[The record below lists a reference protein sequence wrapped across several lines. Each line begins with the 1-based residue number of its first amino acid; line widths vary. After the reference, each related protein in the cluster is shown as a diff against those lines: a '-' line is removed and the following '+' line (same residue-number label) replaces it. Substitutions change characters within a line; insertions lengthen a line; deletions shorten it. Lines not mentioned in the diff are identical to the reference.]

1 MEQTLFI
8 SDAAKKVHVEAHVLR
23 YWEEELEL
31 PIKRNELGHRYYTEE
46 DVKRFQEI
54 RELKERGLQL
64 KAIRLILK
72 NGKLDRLADGESTQ
86 AEKAAEAAKIAEKAS
101 SAAKAGE
108 KAGSATKTVEKAVST
123 AKTVEK
129 MTADAQHGKKTV
141 EVLKTAEKVT
151 GEVEPI
157 KTTSVM
163 GEESREEKAARLQ
176 WLLKQLFREVLQE
189 NNEAMCR
196 EVRESI
202 LKEMDYQFRMQEER
216 EDEREAAQIKR
227 DEEHFRRVD
236 ELLRKKRGLLW
247 NKDDRKAE
255 RKRSKG
261 IMEEKN
267 SLLSEKEERK
277 KAERD
282 RIESEERNKAERNDA
297 ERKKKDRK
305 ETERKQE
312 DKKNATK
319 ESVKEKP
326 KLLQI

>member
-72 NGKLDRLADGESTQ
+72 NGKLDRLADGENTQ
-86 AEKAAEAAKIAEKAS
+86 AEKAAEAAKIAEKTS
-101 SAAKAGE
+101 SAAK
-108 KAGSATKTVEKAVST
+108 T
-123 AKTVEK
+123 AEK
-129 MTADAQHGKKTV
+129 MPADAQHGKKNV
-141 EVLKTAEKVT
+141 EVLKMAEKVT

-157 KTTSVM
+157 KTTSVV

-176 WLLKQLFREVLQE
+176 WLLKQLFKEVLQE
-189 NNEAMCR
+189 NNEVMCR

-247 NKDDRKAE
+247 KKDDRKT
-255 RKRSKG
+255 
-261 IMEEKN
+261 
-267 SLLSEKEERK
+267 ERK
-277 KAERD
+277 KAEQNKM
-282 RIESEERNKAERNDA
+282 ESVKERQ
-297 ERKKKDRK
+297 KKEGK

-312 DKKNATK
+312 GKKNATK
-319 ESVKEKP
+319 ESAKEKP
-326 KLLQI
+326 KLLQL

>member
-72 NGKLDRLADGESTQ
+72 NGKLDRLADGENTQ
-86 AEKAAEAAKIAEKAS
+86 AERAAEAAKIAEKAS

-108 KAGSATKTVEKAVST
+108 KAGSATKTVEKAVGT
-123 AKTVEK
+123 AKAAEK
-129 MTADAQHGKKTV
+129 MSGEMQHGKKTV
-141 EVLKTAEKVT
+141 DVLKTAEKVT

-157 KTTSVM
+157 KTTSVV

-297 ERKKKDRK
+297 EGKKKDRK

-312 DKKNATK
+312 DKKNAVK
-319 ESVKEKP
+319 ESAKEKP

>member
-1 MEQTLFI
+1 M
-8 SDAAKKVHVEAHVLR
+8 LR

-72 NGKLDRLADGESTQ
+72 NGKLDRLSDGENTQ
-86 AEKAAEAAKIAEKAS
+86 AEKAAEATKIAEKTS

-108 KAGSATKTVEKAVST
+108 KASSA
-123 AKTVEK
+123 AKTAEK
-129 MTADAQHGKKTV
+129 MTGEMQHGKKNV

-157 KTTSVM
+157 KTTSVV
-163 GEESREEKAARLQ
+163 GEESGEEKAARLQ

-189 NNEAMCR
+189 NNEAVCR

-247 NKDDRKAE
+247 NKDDRKT
-255 RKRSKG
+255 
-261 IMEEKN
+261 
-267 SLLSEKEERK
+267 ERK
-277 KAERD
+277 KAEQNKT
-282 RIESEERNKAERNDA
+282 ESVEERQ
-297 ERKKKDRK
+297 KKEGK

-312 DKKNATK
+312 GKKNATK
-319 ESVKEKP
+319 ESAKEKP
-326 KLLQI
+326 KLLQL

>member
-72 NGKLDRLADGESTQ
+72 NGKLDRLADGENTQ
-86 AEKAAEAAKIAEKAS
+86 AEKAAEAAKIAEKAN

-108 KAGSATKTVEKAVST
+108 TACNAAKIAEKTSSA
-123 AKTVEK
+123 AKTAEK
-129 MTADAQHGKKTV
+129 MPADAQHGKKTV

-157 KTTSVM
+157 KTTSVL

-247 NKDDRKAE
+247 NKDDRKT
-255 RKRSKG
+255 
-261 IMEEKN
+261 
-267 SLLSEKEERK
+267 ERK
-277 KAERD
+277 KAEQD
-282 RIESEERNKAERNDA
+282 KTESVEEQKKAA
-297 ERKKKDRK
+297 V
-305 ETERKQE
+305 
-312 DKKNATK
+312 K
-319 ESVKEKP
+319 ESAED
-326 KLLQI
+326 LRRRNSSRNR

>member
-72 NGKLDRLADGESTQ
+72 NGKLDRLADGENTQ
-86 AEKAAEAAKIAEKAS
+86 AEKAAEAAKIAEKTS
-101 SAAKAGE
+101 SAAK
-108 KAGSATKTVEKAVST
+108 T
-123 AKTVEK
+123 AEK
-129 MTADAQHGKKTV
+129 MPADAQHGKKNV
-141 EVLKTAEKVT
+141 EVLKMAEKVT

-157 KTTSVM
+157 KTTSVV

-176 WLLKQLFREVLQE
+176 WLLKQLFKEVLQE
-189 NNEAMCR
+189 NNEVMCR

-216 EDEREAAQIKR
+216 EDEREVAQIKR

-247 NKDDRKAE
+247 KKDDRKT
-255 RKRSKG
+255 
-261 IMEEKN
+261 
-267 SLLSEKEERK
+267 ERK
-277 KAERD
+277 KAEQNKM
-282 RIESEERNKAERNDA
+282 ESVEERQ
-297 ERKKKDRK
+297 KKEGK

-312 DKKNATK
+312 GKKNATK
-319 ESVKEKP
+319 ESAKEKP
-326 KLLQI
+326 KLLQL

>member
-72 NGKLDRLADGESTQ
+72 NGKLDRLSDGENTQ
-86 AEKAAEAAKIAEKAS
+86 AEKAAEAAKIAEKTS

-108 KAGSATKTVEKAVST
+108 KASSAAKVGEKASSA
-123 AKTVEK
+123 AKAV
-129 MTADAQHGKKTV
+129 
-141 EVLKTAEKVT
+141 EKVT

-157 KTTSVM
+157 KTTSVV

-176 WLLKQLFREVLQE
+176 WLLKQLFKEVLQE

-255 RKRSKG
+255 RKKAKQDKTESV
-261 IMEEKN
+261 
-267 SLLSEKEERK
+267 EERQK
-277 KAERD
+277 KEG
-282 RIESEERNKAERNDA
+282 
-297 ERKKKDRK
+297 K

-312 DKKNATK
+312 GKKNATK
-319 ESVKEKP
+319 ESAKEKP
-326 KLLQI
+326 KLLQL

>member
-72 NGKLDRLADGESTQ
+72 NGKLDRLADGENTQ
-86 AEKAAEAAKIAEKAS
+86 AEKAAEAAKIAEKTS
-101 SAAKAGE
+101 SAAK
-108 KAGSATKTVEKAVST
+108 T
-123 AKTVEK
+123 AEK
-129 MTADAQHGKKTV
+129 MPADAQHGKKNV

-157 KTTSVM
+157 KTTSVV
-163 GEESREEKAARLQ
+163 GEESGEEKAARLQ

-189 NNEAMCR
+189 NNEAVCR

-247 NKDDRKAE
+247 NKDDRKT
-255 RKRSKG
+255 
-261 IMEEKN
+261 
-267 SLLSEKEERK
+267 ERK
-277 KAERD
+277 KAEQNKT
-282 RIESEERNKAERNDA
+282 ESVEERQ
-297 ERKKKDRK
+297 KKEGK

-312 DKKNATK
+312 GKKNATK
-319 ESVKEKP
+319 ESAKEKP
-326 KLLQI
+326 KLLQL

>member
-72 NGKLDRLADGESTQ
+72 NGKLDRLADGENTQ
-86 AEKAAEAAKIAEKAS
+86 AEKAAEAAKIAEKAN

-108 KAGSATKTVEKAVST
+108 TACNAAKIAEKTSSA
-123 AKTVEK
+123 AKTAEK
-129 MTADAQHGKKTV
+129 MPADAQHGKKTV

-157 KTTSVM
+157 KTTSVL

-247 NKDDRKAE
+247 NKDDRKT
-255 RKRSKG
+255 
-261 IMEEKN
+261 
-267 SLLSEKEERK
+267 ERK
-277 KAERD
+277 KAKQD
-282 RIESEERNKAERNDA
+282 KTESAEERQE
-297 ERKKKDRK
+297 K
-305 ETERKQE
+305 EGMPVT
-312 DKKNATK
+312 
-319 ESVKEKP
+319 
-326 KLLQI
+326 

>member
-72 NGKLDRLADGESTQ
+72 NGKLDRLSDGESTQ
-86 AEKAAEAAKIAEKAS
+86 AEKAG
-101 SAAKAGE
+101 SAAKTGE
-108 KAGSATKTVEKAVST
+108 KVGST
-123 AKTVEK
+123 AKVVEK
-129 MTADAQHGKKTV
+129 MTGEMQHGKKNV

-157 KTTSVM
+157 KTTSVV

-176 WLLKQLFREVLQE
+176 WLLKQLFKEVLQE
-189 NNEAMCR
+189 NNEVVCR

-255 RKRSKG
+255 RKKVKQDKTKSV
-261 IMEEKN
+261 EEQ
-267 SLLSEKEERK
+267 K
-277 KAERD
+277 KA
-282 RIESEERNKAERNDA
+282 AV
-297 ERKKKDRK
+297 K
-305 ETERKQE
+305 ENT
-312 DKKNATK
+312 
-319 ESVKEKP
+319 KEKP
-326 KLLQI
+326 KLLQL

>member
-72 NGKLDRLADGESTQ
+72 NGKLDRLADGENTQ
-86 AEKAAEAAKIAEKAS
+86 AEKAAEAAKIAEKANS
-101 SAAKAGE
+101 AAKIAEKANSAAKAGE
-108 KAGSATKTVEKAVST
+108 KASSAAKA
-123 AKTVEK
+123 AEK
-129 MTADAQHGKKTV
+129 MPADAQHGKKTV

-157 KTTSVM
+157 KTTSVV

-176 WLLKQLFREVLQE
+176 WLLKQLFKEVLQE
-189 NNEAMCR
+189 NNEVMCR

-255 RKRSKG
+255 RKKAEQNK
-261 IMEEKN
+261 ME
-267 SLLSEKEERK
+267 SVEERQK
-277 KAERD
+277 KEG
-282 RIESEERNKAERNDA
+282 
-297 ERKKKDRK
+297 K

-312 DKKNATK
+312 GKKNATK
-319 ESVKEKP
+319 ESAKEKP
-326 KLLQI
+326 KLLQL

>member
-72 NGKLDRLADGESTQ
+72 NGKLDRLADGENTQ
-86 AEKAAEAAKIAEKAS
+86 AEKVAEAAKIAEKAN

-108 KAGSATKTVEKAVST
+108 TACNAAKIAEKTSSA
-123 AKTVEK
+123 AKTAEK
-129 MTADAQHGKKTV
+129 MPADAQHGQKTV
-141 EVLKTAEKVT
+141 EVLKAAEKVT
-151 GEVEPI
+151 GEVESI
-157 KTTSVM
+157 KTTSVL

-247 NKDDRKAE
+247 NKDDRKT
-255 RKRSKG
+255 
-261 IMEEKN
+261 
-267 SLLSEKEERK
+267 ERK
-277 KAERD
+277 KAKQD
-282 RIESEERNKAERNDA
+282 KTESAEERQ
-297 ERKKKDRK
+297 KKEGK

-312 DKKNATK
+312 GKKNATK
-319 ESVKEKP
+319 ESAKEKP
-326 KLLQI
+326 KLLQL

>member
-72 NGKLDRLADGESTQ
+72 NGKLDRLADGENTQ
-86 AEKAAEAAKIAEKAS
+86 AEKAAEAAKTAEKTS
-101 SAAKAGE
+101 SAAKA
-108 KAGSATKTVEKAVST
+108 A
-123 AKTVEK
+123 EK
-129 MTADAQHGKKTV
+129 MTGEMQHGKKTV
-141 EVLKTAEKVT
+141 EELKTAEKVT

-157 KTTSVM
+157 KTTSVV

-176 WLLKQLFREVLQE
+176 WLLKQLFKEVLQE
-189 NNEAMCR
+189 NNEVMCR

-247 NKDDRKAE
+247 NKDDRKT
-255 RKRSKG
+255 
-261 IMEEKN
+261 
-267 SLLSEKEERK
+267 ERK
-277 KAERD
+277 KAEQD
-282 RIESEERNKAERNDA
+282 KTESVEERQ
-297 ERKKKDRK
+297 KKEGK

-312 DKKNATK
+312 GKKNATK
-319 ESVKEKP
+319 ESAKEKP
-326 KLLQI
+326 KLLQL

>member
-72 NGKLDRLADGESTQ
+72 NGKLDRLSDGENTQ
-86 AEKAAEAAKIAEKAS
+86 AEKAAEAAKISEKAN

-108 KAGSATKTVEKAVST
+108 TACNAAKIAEKTSSA
-123 AKTVEK
+123 AKTAEK
-129 MTADAQHGKKTV
+129 MTGEMQHGKKNV

-157 KTTSVM
+157 KTTSVV

-176 WLLKQLFREVLQE
+176 WLLKQLFKEVLQE

-216 EDEREAAQIKR
+216 EEEREAAQIKR

-247 NKDDRKAE
+247 NKDDRKT
-255 RKRSKG
+255 
-261 IMEEKN
+261 
-267 SLLSEKEERK
+267 ERK
-277 KAERD
+277 KAEQNKM
-282 RIESEERNKAERNDA
+282 ESVEERQ
-297 ERKKKDRK
+297 KKEGK

-312 DKKNATK
+312 GKKNATK
-319 ESVKEKP
+319 ESAKEKP
-326 KLLQI
+326 KLLQL

>member
-72 NGKLDRLADGESTQ
+72 NGKLDRLSDGENTQ
-86 AEKAAEAAKIAEKAS
+86 AEKAAKAAEIAEKTS
-101 SAAKAGE
+101 SAAKA
-108 KAGSATKTVEKAVST
+108 V
-123 AKTVEK
+123 
-129 MTADAQHGKKTV
+129 
-141 EVLKTAEKVT
+141 EKVT

-157 KTTSVM
+157 KTTSVV

-176 WLLKQLFREVLQE
+176 WLLKQLFKEVLQE

-255 RKRSKG
+255 RKKAEQNK
-261 IMEEKN
+261 ME
-267 SLLSEKEERK
+267 SVEERQK
-277 KAERD
+277 KEG
-282 RIESEERNKAERNDA
+282 
-297 ERKKKDRK
+297 K

-312 DKKNATK
+312 GKKNATK
-319 ESVKEKP
+319 ESAKEKP
-326 KLLQI
+326 KLLQL

>member
-72 NGKLDRLADGESTQ
+72 NGKLDRLADGENTR
-86 AEKAAEAAKIAEKAS
+86 AEKAAEAAKIAEKAN

-108 KAGSATKTVEKAVST
+108 TACNA
-123 AKTVEK
+123 AKTAEKTSSAAKAAEK
-129 MTADAQHGKKTV
+129 MPADAQHGKKTV

-157 KTTSVM
+157 KTTSVL

-255 RKRSKG
+255 RKKAEQNKTESV
-261 IMEEKN
+261 
-267 SLLSEKEERK
+267 EERQK
-277 KAERD
+277 KEG
-282 RIESEERNKAERNDA
+282 
-297 ERKKKDRK
+297 K

-312 DKKNATK
+312 GKKNATK
-319 ESVKEKP
+319 ESAKEKP
-326 KLLQI
+326 KLLQL

>member
-72 NGKLDRLADGESTQ
+72 NGKLDRLADGENTQ
-86 AEKAAEAAKIAEKAS
+86 AEKAAEAAKIAEKTS
-101 SAAKAGE
+101 SAAKA
-108 KAGSATKTVEKAVST
+108 A
-123 AKTVEK
+123 EK
-129 MTADAQHGKKTV
+129 MPADAQHGKKTV

-157 KTTSVM
+157 KTTSVV

-247 NKDDRKAE
+247 SKDDR
-255 RKRSKG
+255 
-261 IMEEKN
+261 MT
-267 SLLSEKEERK
+267 ERK
-277 KAERD
+277 KAEQD
-282 RIESEERNKAERNDA
+282 KTESAEERQ
-297 ERKKKDRK
+297 KKEGK

-312 DKKNATK
+312 GKKNATK
-319 ESVKEKP
+319 ESAKEKP
-326 KLLQI
+326 KLLQL

>member
-72 NGKLDRLADGESTQ
+72 NGKLDRLSDGENMQ
-86 AEKAAEAAKIAEKAS
+86 AEKAAEAAKIAEK
-101 SAAKAGE
+101 
-108 KAGSATKTVEKAVST
+108 
-123 AKTVEK
+123 
-129 MTADAQHGKKTV
+129 MPADAQHGKKTV

-157 KTTSVM
+157 KTTSVV

-176 WLLKQLFREVLQE
+176 WLLKQLFKEVLQE

-255 RKRSKG
+255 RKKAEQNK
-261 IMEEKN
+261 ME
-267 SLLSEKEERK
+267 SVEERQK
-277 KAERD
+277 KEG
-282 RIESEERNKAERNDA
+282 
-297 ERKKKDRK
+297 K

-312 DKKNATK
+312 GKKNATK
-319 ESVKEKP
+319 ESAKEKP
-326 KLLQI
+326 KLLQL

>member
-72 NGKLDRLADGESTQ
+72 NGKLDRLADGENTQ
-86 AEKAAEAAKIAEKAS
+86 AEKAAEAAKIAEKAN

-108 KAGSATKTVEKAVST
+108 TACNAAKIAEKTSSA
-123 AKTVEK
+123 AKTAEK
-129 MTADAQHGKKTV
+129 MPADAQHGKKTV

-157 KTTSVM
+157 KTTSVL

-247 NKDDRKAE
+247 NKDDRKT
-255 RKRSKG
+255 
-261 IMEEKN
+261 
-267 SLLSEKEERK
+267 ERK
-277 KAERD
+277 KAEQD
-282 RIESEERNKAERNDA
+282 KTESMEEQKKAA
-297 ERKKKDRK
+297 V
-305 ETERKQE
+305 
-312 DKKNATK
+312 K
-319 ESVKEKP
+319 ESAED
-326 KLLQI
+326 LRRRNSSRNRQGRE

>member
-1 MEQTLFI
+1 M
-8 SDAAKKVHVEAHVLR
+8 LR

-72 NGKLDRLADGESTQ
+72 NGKLDRLSDGENTQ
-86 AEKAAEAAKIAEKAS
+86 AEKAAEAAKIAEKAN
-101 SAAKAGE
+101 SAAK
-108 KAGSATKTVEKAVST
+108 T
-123 AKTVEK
+123 AEK
-129 MTADAQHGKKTV
+129 MPADAQHGKKTV

-157 KTTSVM
+157 KTTSVV

-176 WLLKQLFREVLQE
+176 WLLKQLFKEVLQE

-247 NKDDRKAE
+247 NKDDRKT
-255 RKRSKG
+255 
-261 IMEEKN
+261 
-267 SLLSEKEERK
+267 ERK
-277 KAERD
+277 KAVQD
-282 RIESEERNKAERNDA
+282 KTESAEERQ
-297 ERKKKDRK
+297 KKEGK

-312 DKKNATK
+312 GKKNATK
-319 ESVKEKP
+319 ESAKEKP
-326 KLLQI
+326 KLLQL

>member
-72 NGKLDRLADGESTQ
+72 NGKLDRLADGENTQ
-86 AEKAAEAAKIAEKAS
+86 AEKAAEAAKIAEKAN

-108 KAGSATKTVEKAVST
+108 TACNAAKIAEKTSSA
-123 AKTVEK
+123 AKTAEK
-129 MTADAQHGKKTV
+129 MPADAQHGQKTV
-141 EVLKTAEKVT
+141 EVLKAAEKVT

-157 KTTSVM
+157 KTTAVL

-247 NKDDRKAE
+247 NKDDRKT
-255 RKRSKG
+255 
-261 IMEEKN
+261 
-267 SLLSEKEERK
+267 ERK
-277 KAERD
+277 KAKQD
-282 RIESEERNKAERNDA
+282 KTESAEERQ
-297 ERKKKDRK
+297 KKEGK

-312 DKKNATK
+312 GKKNATK
-319 ESVKEKP
+319 ESAKERP
-326 KLLQI
+326 KLLQL

>member
-46 DVKRFQEI
+46 DVKRFLEI

-72 NGKLDRLADGESTQ
+72 NGKLDRLADGENTQ
-86 AEKAAEAAKIAEKAS
+86 AEKAAEAAKIAEKTS
-101 SAAKAGE
+101 SAAK
-108 KAGSATKTVEKAVST
+108 T
-123 AKTVEK
+123 AEK
-129 MTADAQHGKKTV
+129 MPADAQHGKKNV
-141 EVLKTAEKVT
+141 EVLKMAEKVT

-157 KTTSVM
+157 KTTSVV
-163 GEESREEKAARLQ
+163 GQESREEKAARLQ
-176 WLLKQLFREVLQE
+176 WLLKQLFKEVLQE
-189 NNEAMCR
+189 NYEVMCR

-247 NKDDRKAE
+247 KKDDRKT
-255 RKRSKG
+255 
-261 IMEEKN
+261 
-267 SLLSEKEERK
+267 ERK
-277 KAERD
+277 KAEQNKM
-282 RIESEERNKAERNDA
+282 ESVEERQ
-297 ERKKKDRK
+297 KKEGK

-312 DKKNATK
+312 GKKNATK
-319 ESVKEKP
+319 ESAKEKP
-326 KLLQI
+326 KLLQL

>member
-72 NGKLDRLADGESTQ
+72 NGKLDRLADGENTQ
-86 AEKAAEAAKIAEKAS
+86 AEKAAEAAKIAEKAN
-101 SAAKAGE
+101 SAAK
-108 KAGSATKTVEKAVST
+108 T
-123 AKTVEK
+123 AEK
-129 MTADAQHGKKTV
+129 MPADAQHGKKTV

-157 KTTSVM
+157 KTTSVL

-216 EDEREAAQIKR
+216 EEEREAAQIKR

-255 RKRSKG
+255 RKKAEQNK
-261 IMEEKN
+261 ME
-267 SLLSEKEERK
+267 SVEERQK
-277 KAERD
+277 KEG
-282 RIESEERNKAERNDA
+282 
-297 ERKKKDRK
+297 K

-312 DKKNATK
+312 GKKNATK
-319 ESVKEKP
+319 ESAKEKP
-326 KLLQI
+326 KLLQL

>member
-72 NGKLDRLADGESTQ
+72 NGKLDRLADGENTQ
-86 AEKAAEAAKIAEKAS
+86 TEKAAEAAKIAEKAN

-108 KAGSATKTVEKAVST
+108 TACNAAKIAEKTSSA
-123 AKTVEK
+123 AKTAEK
-129 MTADAQHGKKTV
+129 MTGEMQHGKKNV

-151 GEVEPI
+151 GEVESI
-157 KTTSVM
+157 KTTSVV

-176 WLLKQLFREVLQE
+176 WLLKQLFKEVLQE

-255 RKRSKG
+255 RKKAEQDKTGS
-261 IMEEKN
+261 MEEQ
-267 SLLSEKEERK
+267 K
-277 KAERD
+277 KA
-282 RIESEERNKAERNDA
+282 AV
-297 ERKKKDRK
+297 K
-305 ETERKQE
+305 E
-312 DKKNATK
+312 NA
-319 ESVKEKP
+319 KEKP
-326 KLLQI
+326 KLLQL

>member
-72 NGKLDRLADGESTQ
+72 NGKLDRLSDGESAQ
-86 AEKAAEAAKIAEKAS
+86 AEKAAE
-101 SAAKAGE
+101 
-108 KAGSATKTVEKAVST
+108 TV
-123 AKTVEK
+123 
-129 MTADAQHGKKTV
+129 
-141 EVLKTAEKVT
+141 EKVT

-157 KTTSVM
+157 KTTSVV

-176 WLLKQLFREVLQE
+176 WLLKQLFKEVLQE
-189 NNEAMCR
+189 NNEVMCR

-255 RKRSKG
+255 RKKAEQNK
-261 IMEEKN
+261 ME
-267 SLLSEKEERK
+267 SVEERQK
-277 KAERD
+277 KEG
-282 RIESEERNKAERNDA
+282 
-297 ERKKKDRK
+297 K

-312 DKKNATK
+312 GKKNATK
-319 ESVKEKP
+319 ESAKEKP
-326 KLLQI
+326 KLLQL

>member
-72 NGKLDRLADGESTQ
+72 NGKLDRLADGENTQ
-86 AEKAAEAAKIAEKAS
+86 AEKAAEAAKIAEKTS
-101 SAAKAGE
+101 SAAKA
-108 KAGSATKTVEKAVST
+108 A
-123 AKTVEK
+123 EK
-129 MTADAQHGKKTV
+129 MPADAQHGKKTV

-157 KTTSVM
+157 KTTSVV
-163 GEESREEKAARLQ
+163 GEESGEEKAARLQ

-247 NKDDRKAE
+247 NKDDRKT
-255 RKRSKG
+255 
-261 IMEEKN
+261 
-267 SLLSEKEERK
+267 ERK
-277 KAERD
+277 KAKQD
-282 RIESEERNKAERNDA
+282 KTESAEERQ
-297 ERKKKDRK
+297 KKEGK

-312 DKKNATK
+312 GKKNATK
-319 ESVKEKP
+319 ESAKEKP
-326 KLLQI
+326 KLLQL

>member
-72 NGKLDRLADGESTQ
+72 NGKLDRLADGENTQ
-86 AEKAAEAAKIAEKAS
+86 AEKAV
-101 SAAKAGE
+101 SAAK
-108 KAGSATKTVEKAVST
+108 T
-123 AKTVEK
+123 AEK
-129 MTADAQHGKKTV
+129 MPDDAQHGQKTV
-141 EVLKTAEKVT
+141 EVLKAAEKVT

-157 KTTSVM
+157 KTTSVV
-163 GEESREEKAARLQ
+163 GEESGEEKAARLQ

-236 ELLRKKRGLLW
+236 ELLRKREDSFGI
-247 NKDDRKAE
+247 RTTERQRE
-255 RKRSKG
+255 RKRNKTKRRAWKSKR
-261 IMEEKN
+261 KQP
-267 SLLSEKEERK
+267 SK
-277 KAERD
+277 KAQKTFGVGIPVVTGKVGNSGPYAGGTDFLHVGDGAQRD
-282 RIESEERNKAERNDA
+282 KMG
-297 ERKKKDRK
+297 
-305 ETERKQE
+305 
-312 DKKNATK
+312 
-319 ESVKEKP
+319 SVVRY
-326 KLLQI
+326 QR